1 MFDTINK
8 IIVKTKLYRI
18 LLTIGTFILA
28 MRRFMVA
35 FPDSLQYIR
44 MVENILYIGGI
55 CSRQTHS
62 PFYYRIL
69 IPWLASP
76 LAIFTGA
83 EAAIGVISIIS
94 TIIWAHIFYSI
105 CAEFSKNDL
114 VTFVV
119 TCAAVISPAVTLY
132 GGTALVDAPAM
143 ATMAGIV
150 LIANKE
156 ELLKKDWLIVM
167 LLFCIGLFIKES
179 VVFAG
184 LYFLYTQ
191 RSKKAVLLLLPGGI
205 AYIIFRVFV
214 FGTVAQ
220 PLIPKA
226 FPHYGLNIT
235 FWLLNPLI
243 IMSLFLVVAWVRFDN
258 LTWDAFCLLIF
269 GLLAFLPYYY
279 MGAYLA
285 YFDMR
290 FIWPLMFAFAPAAT
304 VGLNSAWEAFHK
316 RLHFWWYSHH
326 KFWRWPH

>member
-1 MFDTINK
+1 MFDTMNK
-8 IIVKTKLYRI
+8 IIVKTKLYRV

-28 MRRFMVA
+28 TKRFMVA

-44 MVENILYIGGI
+44 MVENLLCVEGY
-55 CSRQTHS
+55 CFRQTHS
-62 PFYYRIL
+62 PFYYRVL

-83 EAAIGVISIIS
+83 EVALGVISITT

-119 TCAAVISPAVTLY
+119 TCGAVISPAVTLY

-143 ATMAGIV
+143 AIMAGIV
-150 LIANKE
+150 LIANKL
-156 ELLKKDWLIVM
+156 ELGKNDWIAVA
-167 LLFCIGLFIKES
+167 LLFGFGLFVKES
-179 VVFAG
+179 VAFAG
-184 LYFLYTQ
+184 LYLLYTQ
-191 RSKKAVLLLLPGGI
+191 RSKKALLSLLPGGI
-205 AYIIFRVFV
+205 ACAVFRLFA

-220 PLIPKA
+220 PLNPRP
-226 FPHYGLNIT
+226 FPHYGLHIT
-235 FWLLNPLI
+235 FWLLDPLI
-243 IMSLFLVVAWVRFDN
+243 IMSLFLVVAWVRFDE
-258 LTWDAFCLLIF
+258 LTTDAFCLLIF